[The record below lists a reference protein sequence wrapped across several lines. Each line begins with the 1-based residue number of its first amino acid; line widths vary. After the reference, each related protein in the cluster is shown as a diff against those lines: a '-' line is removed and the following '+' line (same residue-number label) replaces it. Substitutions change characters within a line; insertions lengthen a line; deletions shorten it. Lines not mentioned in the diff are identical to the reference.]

1 MTDLMTVGMRYLPG
15 KYLAGTGLQV
25 RMVLEMNG
33 MSQLVTSNDFGEDLP
48 CIALR
53 ITCIGMLPR
62 YTCACVAQSFSGPL
76 NVSSKIVRP
85 RPAVGPARHVASVF
99 FLCRPHTLDIS

>member
-48 CIALR
+48 CIAMHRLANHMHRHASQVHVRLR
-53 ITCIGMLPR
+53 GAEFQRAAERFKQNRC
-62 YTCACVAQSFSGPL
+62 GPGQ
-76 NVSSKIVRP
+76 R
-85 RPAVGPARHVASVF
+85 
-99 FLCRPHTLDIS
+99 